1 MPWWSPISPGEVI
14 KEVLERGPASI
25 SDLHFQYKER
35 VRQVNQN
42 RDRKRRLRG
51 MTYES
56 FRTFVTRA
64 RIAGLVEP
72 VGEEPMKIPPK
83 TPNPLVGIRDTR
95 VVTATRR
102 IYALTDRG
110 RAKVDLWRDV
120 GTLKMSEL

>member
-25 SDLHFQYKER
+25 SNLHREYKER
-35 VRQVNQN
+35 IRLLNQN
-42 RDRKRRLRG
+42 REKRKPLRG

-72 VGEEPMKIPPK
+72 VGEEALLYPTRWP
-83 TPNPLVGIRDTR
+83 TPLVGIREGR

-110 RAKVDLWRDV
+110 RAEVELWRDV
-120 GTLKMSEL
+120 GTLKLPGV